1 MAGILK
7 KATFSD
13 LLKGM
18 KVTLKTMF
26 KPTVTVHYP
35 FEKEEPRKRFRGI
48 HALKLNP
55 DGSYRCEACYL
66 CATMCPSNVIDIEMT
81 EGENGE
87 KVLLDFTVDLTRCL
101 FCGLCVEAC
110 PRNAIVMTDI
120 YEFSKYSV
128 DKLILHKEDL
138 MELGKY
144 YQKWE
149 RENKE

>member
-1 MAGILK
+1 MSLLK
-7 KATFSD
+7 KAAFTD

-18 KVTLKTMF
+18 KITLKTMF

-35 FEKEEPRKRFRGI
+35 FEKVPPRKRFRGI

-66 CATMCPSNVIDIEMT
+66 CAEMCPSNVIDMEMT

-87 KVLLDFTVDLTRCL
+87 KELVDFTVDLTRCL

-110 PRNAIVMTDI
+110 PRDAIVMTDV
-120 YEFSKYSV
+120 YEFSQYELG
-128 DKLILHKEDL
+128 KLILHKEDL
-138 MELGKY
+138 LELGRY

-149 RENKE
+149 REKGR

>member
-1 MAGILK
+1 MSVIK
-7 KATFSD
+7 KVALVD

-18 KVTLKTMF
+18 SITLKTMF

-35 FEKEEPRKRFRGI
+35 FEKVPPRERFRGI

-66 CATMCPSNVIDIEMT
+66 CAEMCPSNVIDMEMT
-81 EGENGE
+81 EGKDGKKEL
-87 KVLLDFTVDLTRCL
+87 VDFTVDLTRCL

-110 PRNAIVMTDI
+110 PRDAIVMTDI
-120 YEFSKYSV
+120 YEFSQYSV

-138 MELGKY
+138 MELGRY
-144 YQKWE
+144 YQEWE
-149 RENKE
+149 RKRR